1 MRNEEQEKGM
11 AADILIRNA
20 RPMGGDPVDLLI
32 RGGRFA
38 PPGGDRPVRELDAEG
53 QIALPGLVE
62 AHTHLDKTLIGMDWF
77 ENRVGPT
84 RNHRILADRKAKR
97 ELGID
102 ARRQSARQV
111 LQTLS
116 YGVLHIRSH
125 VDVDTEIGIANIE
138 GVLET
143 REALHDIADIQIVA
157 FPQSGMLPREGTLD
171 LMDAAMRA
179 GADIVGGIDP
189 ATIDRDPVRH
199 LDAIFALADR
209 HAKPID
215 IHLHELGEL
224 GAFCLELIVERTR
237 ALSLQGRVMV
247 SHAYCLGMLEPAR
260 QQGLIEAMAAERIAV
275 MTVGSP
281 AAPALPLRLMRQCGL
296 TVASGSDGIQNTW
309 EPWGNGDMLERAKYL
324 AQRNGMTNDA
334 DLVETTR
341 ICTHGGAEGIGL
353 AGYGLSEGD
362 FGDLVLVPARTLAEA
377 VALTPQKRTVIRRG
391 CILVRDGTPAEDL
404 PRIA

>member
-1 MRNEEQEKGM
+1 MTG
-11 AADILIRNA
+11 DIVIRNA
-20 RPMGGDPVDLLI
+20 RPMGGEPVDLII
-32 RGGRFA
+32 RNGRFST
-38 PPGGDRPVRELDAEG
+38 GGARPVLEIDATG
-53 QIALPGLVE
+53 HIVLPGLVE

-77 ENRVGPT
+77 ENSIGPN
-84 RNHRILADRKAKR
+84 RSDRILADRKAKR
-97 ELGID
+97 DLGID
-102 ARRQSARQV
+102 ARRQSARQAV
-111 LQTLS
+111 QTLK

-143 REALHDIADIQIVA
+143 REALRDLVDIQVVA
-157 FPQSGMLPREGTLD
+157 FPQSGMLPRPGTLD

-189 ATIDRDPVRH
+189 ATIERDPVQH

-209 HAKPID
+209 YGKPID

-224 GAFCLELIVERTR
+224 GAFCLDLIVERTR
-237 ALSLQGRVMV
+237 ALSMQGRVMV
-247 SHAYCLGMLEPAR
+247 SHAYCLGMLEPIR
-260 QQGLIEAMAAERIAV
+260 QQALIAALATERIAV

-281 AAPALPLRLMRQCGL
+281 AAPALPLRRMRQSGL
-296 TVASGSDGIQNTW
+296 VVASGSDGIQGTW

-334 DLVETTR
+334 DLAETAR
-341 ICTHGGAEGIGL
+341 ICTFGGAESIGL
-353 AGYGLSEGD
+353 SGYGLSEGD

-377 VALTPQKRTVIRRG
+377 VALTPQMRTVIRRG
-391 CILVRDGTPAEDL
+391 RIVVRDGVPAANL
-404 PRIA
+404 PSIG

>member
-1 MRNEEQEKGM
+1 MRNKEREKAM
-11 AADILIRNA
+11 TADILIRNA
-20 RPMGGDPVDLLI
+20 RPMGGAPVDLLI
-32 RGGRFA
+32 RDGRFT
-38 PPGGDRPVRELDAEG
+38 PRGSDRPACEIDAAG
-53 QIALPGLVE
+53 QIALPGLIE

-143 REALHDIADIQIVA
+143 REALRGIADIQIVA
-157 FPQSGMLPREGTLD
+157 FPQSGMLPRQGTLD

-209 HAKPID
+209 HEKPID

-260 QQGLIEAMAAERIAV
+260 QQGLVEAMAAERIAV

-334 DLVETTR
+334 DLMETAR
-341 ICTHGGAEGIGL
+341 ICTYGGAEGIGL
-353 AGYGLSEGD
+353 AGYGLAEGD

-377 VALTPQKRTVIRRG
+377 VALTPHKRTVIRRG
-391 CILVRDGTPAEDL
+391 RVLVRDGTLSEDL
-404 PRIA
+404 SAIA

>member
-1 MRNEEQEKGM
+1 MT
-11 AADILIRNA
+11 ADILIRNA
-20 RPMGGDPVDLLI
+20 RPMGADPVDLLI
-32 RGGRFA
+32 RDGRFA
-38 PPGGDRPVRELDAEG
+38 PIDDKRPVQEIDATG
-53 QIALPGLVE
+53 HIVLPGLVE

-84 RNHRILADRKAKR
+84 RNHRILADRNAKR

-102 ARRQSARQV
+102 ARRQSARQI

-143 REALHDIADIQIVA
+143 REALRDLADIQIVA
-157 FPQSGMLPREGTLD
+157 FPQSGMLPRDGTLD
-171 LMDAAMRA
+171 LMEAAMRA

-224 GAFCLELIVERTR
+224 GAFCLELIIERTR
-237 ALSLQGRVMV
+237 ALSMQDRVMV
-247 SHAYCLGMLEPAR
+247 SHAYCLGMLESAR
-260 QQGLIEAMAAERIAV
+260 QQGLIEALAAERIAV

-334 DLVETTR
+334 DLVETLSV
-341 ICTHGGAEGIGL
+341 CTFGSAKGIGL
-353 AGYGLSEGD
+353 AGYGLSHGD
-362 FGDLVLVPARTLAEA
+362 FGDLILVPARTLAEA
-377 VALTPQKRTVIRRG
+377 VALTPQKRTVIRHGR
-391 CILVRDGTPAEDL
+391 ILVRDGVPAENL
-404 PRIA
+404 PCIE

>member
-1 MRNEEQEKGM
+1 M
-11 AADILIRNA
+11 ARDILIRNA
-20 RPMGGDPVDLLI
+20 RPLGGAPVDLVI
-32 RGGRFA
+32 RDGRFDTA
-38 PPGGDRPVRELDAEG
+38 GGEPPQEEIDAAG
-53 QIALPGLVE
+53 HIALPGLVE

-102 ARRQSARQV
+102 ARRQSARQI
-111 LQTLS
+111 LQTLPF
-116 YGVLHIRSH
+116 GVLAIRSH

-143 REALHDIADIQIVA
+143 REALHDLVDVQVVA

-209 HAKPID
+209 HGKPID

-224 GAFCLELIVERTR
+224 GAFCLELMIERTR
-237 ALSLQGRVMV
+237 ALSMQGRVMV
-247 SHAYCLGMLEPAR
+247 SHAYCLGMLEPSR
-260 QQGLIEAMAAERIAV
+260 QQGLIEALAAERIAV

-334 DLVETTR
+334 DLAETAR
-341 ICTHGGAEGIGL
+341 ICTFGGAEAMGL
-353 AGYGLSEGD
+353 AGYGLSDGD
-362 FGDLVLVPARTLAEA
+362 AGDLVLVPARTLAEA

-391 CILVRDGTPAEDL
+391 RILVRDGVLVEDL
-404 PRIA
+404 FADAKTHA

>member
-1 MRNEEQEKGM
+1 VI
-11 AADILIRNA
+11 ADIVIRNA
-20 RPMGGDPVDLLI
+20 RPMGGEPVDLII
-32 RGGRFA
+32 RDGRFSS
-38 PPGGDRPVRELDAEG
+38 GGPRPTQEIDATG
-53 QIALPGLVE
+53 YVALPGLVE

-77 ENRVGPT
+77 DNRVGPN
-84 RNHRILADRKAKR
+84 RNDRILADRKAKR
-97 ELGID
+97 DLGID

-111 LQTLS
+111 LQTLK

-143 REALHDIADIQIVA
+143 REALRDLVDIQVVA
-157 FPQSGMLPREGTLD
+157 FPQSGMLPREDTLD

-189 ATIDRDPVRH
+189 ATIERDPVRH
-199 LDAIFALADR
+199 LDAIFALAER
-209 HAKPID
+209 YGKPID

-224 GAFCLELIVERTR
+224 GAFCLELIIERTR
-237 ALSLQGRVMV
+237 ALSMQGRVMV

-260 QQGLIEAMAAERIAV
+260 QQALIAALAAEQIAI

-281 AAPALPLRLMRQCGL
+281 AAPALPLRLMRQSGVA
-296 TVASGSDGIQNTW
+296 VASGSDGIQGTW

-334 DLVETTR
+334 DLAETAR
-341 ICTHGGAEGIGL
+341 ICTFGGAGGIGL
-353 AGYGLSEGD
+353 SGYGLSEGD

-377 VALTPQKRTVIRRG
+377 VAVTPQARTVIRRG
-391 CILVRDGTPAEDL
+391 RVLVRDGVAAADL
-404 PRIA
+404 PSID